1 MMEEEA
7 AHLYVS
13 GLSRY
18 FARSHDEVMAGY
30 DVFENL
36 LRKWTAVQNLVSR
49 ETVEHIWARHIADS
63 VQLLPLI
70 SQTNEQSTTRPER
83 ILDVGSGGG
92 MPALPLAIA
101 LKGSATSLQLV
112 EPIGKKVAFLRQVI
126 RELELP
132 ASVHAGRTDDFDSR
146 ETHFDV
152 ITSRALAALPQLL
165 GMIRPFFGPSTVAVL
180 HKGRDHAVELEESRL
195 VYAFDVVKHASV
207 TDAGGV
213 LLQIRNLR
221 LKSDL

>member
-1 MMEEEA
+1 MDEA
-7 AHLYVS
+7 AARIYVI
-13 GLSRY
+13 GLLDHFGRPPG
-18 FARSHDEVMAGY
+18 EVLA
-30 DVFENL
+30 DLDSFEKL

-49 ETVEHIWARHIADS
+49 ETVDHIWSRHIADS
-63 VQLLPLI
+63 LQMLPFLRNDERHL
-70 SQTNEQSTTRPER
+70 TGPER

-92 MPALPLAIA
+92 MPALPLAVA
-101 LKGSATSLQLV
+101 LKGKMTHLQLV
-112 EPIGKKVAFLRQVI
+112 EPITKKVSFLRHVI

-132 ASVHAGRTDDFDSR
+132 AQVHAGRTDDFDSR
-146 ETHFDV
+146 ETQFEV

-165 GMIRPFFGPSTVAVL
+165 GMIQPFFGPQTVALL

-195 VYAFDVVKHASV
+195 VFAFDVIKHASV